1 VQVTQFFAPNNG
13 GDQVFPRKERVRVWK
28 PAEKTIVGIGGGQ
41 LKFKG
46 WNRGMS
52 KHFLRSASLASALAE
67 ADDTLQGHP
76 LSSAGSSRPIAR
88 PRNCN
93 EH

>member
-1 VQVTQFFAPNNG
+1 MPCATRSPLPFPDVRVQVTQFFAPNNG

-46 WNRGMS
+46 WNRGTS
-52 KHFLRSASLASALAE
+52 DRTLRNASLQVAIASALAE
-67 ADDTLQGHP
+67 LTPRSRTTL
-76 LSSAGSSRPIAR
+76 
-88 PRNCN
+88 
-93 EH
+93 